1 MKLFKCHAVMP
12 SAGGGGG
19 GYLVRTYVVIASTW
33 QEARARV
40 WNQESRAE
48 FVTMPGEVAEALI
61 INDEVMSEREF
72 ADLRAACKWSESR
85 LRQRAD

>member
-1 MKLFKCHAVMP
+1 MKLFKCHAIMP
-12 SAGGGGG
+12 SVVGRGS
-19 GYLVRTYVVIASTW
+19 YLVKTYVVIASTW

-40 WNQESRAE
+40 WNQEPRAE

-72 ADLRAACKWSESR
+72 ADLRAACKWSESQ

>member
-1 MKLFKCHAVMP
+1 M
-12 SAGGGGG
+12 
-19 GYLVRTYVVIASTW
+19 VIASTW

-40 WNQESRAE
+40 WNHEPRAE

-85 LRQRAD
+85 LRERPIERRLIHAATRSMPASRVTR

>member
-1 MKLFKCHAVMP
+1 MKLFKCHAIMP
-12 SAGGGGG
+12 SVVGRGS
-19 GYLVRTYVVIASTW
+19 YLVRTYVVIASTW

-40 WNQESRAE
+40 WNQEPRAE
-48 FVTMPGEVAEALI
+48 FVTMPGEVADALI

-72 ADLRAACKWSESR
+72 ADLRAACKWSESQ